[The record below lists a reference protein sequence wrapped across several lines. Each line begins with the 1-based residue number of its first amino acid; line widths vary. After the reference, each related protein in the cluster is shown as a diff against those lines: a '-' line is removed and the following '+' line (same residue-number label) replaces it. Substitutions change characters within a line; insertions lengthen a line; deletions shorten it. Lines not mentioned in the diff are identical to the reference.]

1 MTCRNYAHDYYFEPC
16 RHHYVYVYL
25 MSENR
30 MALCR
35 RQNAL
40 AKGGQAKAIESGEA
54 EDPEVSNLACHQ
66 QGSNQA

>member
-1 MTCRNYAHDYYFEPC
+1 
-16 RHHYVYVYL
+16 
-25 MSENR
+25 MSEKR

-54 EDPEVSNLACHQ
+54 EDPEVKLSQLDCCHH
-66 QGSNQA
+66 APVTEYDYTFPDCMYVYVLHFALH